1 MKYKVSVPRVFPNI
15 LKNRQDWCR
24 KFVCERSVNYLTTKR
39 SSGLPTPITN
49 YYIFR
54 IIDLSILTVI
64 FCKAIGIAPIS
75 PVACD
80 ILQNW
85 YCSSIT

>member
-1 MKYKVSVPRVFPNI
+1 MLDNMVELPYPKLDRDELSTKANA
-15 LKNRQDWCR
+15 
-24 KFVCERSVNYLTTKR
+24 VNYRTTKR

-54 IIDLSILTVI
+54 ITDLSILLVI
-64 FCKAIGIAPIS
+64 FCKAIGSFIPIS